1 MSLTTTDLDDIRN
14 IVESALIKQNS
25 EIVKPLQGELESLV
39 NDVKEIY
46 EMLARLEKNSM
57 NQKSFQKLSLEEKL
71 LNLHSDL
78 IVAAKQA
85 GIKLPSH

>member
-1 MSLTTTDLDDIRN
+1 
-14 IVESALIKQNS
+14 
-25 EIVKPLQGELESLV
+25 
-39 NDVKEIY
+39 
-46 EMLARLEKNSM
+46 MLARLEKNSM